1 MVSAPWLFLSI
12 AVICAVFTGN
22 ALRPLRGPLWAVS
35 FFAAWLTTELALHHL
50 AWQGVLAAFLISEG
64 ALGASPGW
72 VGLVILAV
80 SSLGLVWLFF
90 SAHRDGRVV
99 NEALEAALGPGFRGE
114 IADRFVTPHGAM
126 DWGRVLMP
134 FRMRHPDVERVRNL
148 PYADSDHPRH
158 RLDIYRPRVVPRGAP
173 VLLQIHGGAW
183 MIGRKDQQGLPLM
196 YRMATRGWVCVAIN
210 YRLSPEATWPD
221 HLVDCKR
228 ALRWVREHIESYGGD
243 PNLVVVTGGSAG
255 GHLAAMIG
263 LTANDPEFQPGFEA
277 VDTSVVAF
285 VPFYG
290 VFDWTD
296 RFGLRGDRHPMMR
309 RLERYIVKVGRHEAP
324 HVYHRGSPMSHID
337 GDVPP
342 AMVLH
347 GTRDTLVPV
356 AEAERFVGLL
366 RSTSR
371 EPVVYAEFVG
381 AHHAF
386 EVFPS
391 VRALHAINGVEAFAA
406 WVVSRELRR
415 RAEDR
420 NAERVTWS
428 RDSCREERRDERVTQ
443 PV

>member
-1 MVSAPWLFLSI
+1 MSSVTWLFVCL
-12 AVICAVFTGN
+12 AVICAAFTAN
-22 ALRPLRGPLWAVS
+22 ALRPLKGPVWWLA

-50 AWQGVLAAFLISEG
+50 VWQVIVVAFFVSGGVLSSWLG
-64 ALGASPGW
+64 WVALGLLVLSW
-72 VGLVILAV
+72 VGL
-80 SSLGLVWLFF
+80 GWLFY

-99 NEALEAALGPGFRGE
+99 RESLEATLGPHFREE
-114 IADRFVTPHGAM
+114 IAEHFRHEHGAM
-126 DWGRVLMP
+126 DWGRVFMP
-134 FRMRHPDVERVRNL
+134 FRMRHPDVERIRNL
-148 PYADSDHPRH
+148 QYVDDDHPRH
-158 RLDIYRPRVVPRGAP
+158 RLDIYRPRVVPEGAP

-196 YRMATRGWVCVAIN
+196 YRMATRGWICVAIN

-228 ALRWVREHIESYGGD
+228 ALRWVREHIEAYGGD
-243 PNLVVVTGGSAG
+243 PDLVVVTGGSAG
-255 GHLAAMIG
+255 GHLAAMMG
-263 LTANDPEFQPGFEA
+263 LTANDPEFQPGFED
-277 VDTSVVAF
+277 VDTGVLAF

-296 RFGLRGDRHPMMR
+296 RYGFRGERHPMMR
-309 RLERYIVKVGRHEAP
+309 RLERYIVKVARHEAP

-337 GDVPP
+337 GEVPP

-356 AEAERFVGLL
+356 EEAERFVASL

-391 VRALHAINGVEAFAA
+391 VRALHAIGGVEAFAA

-420 NAERVTWS
+420 CNDRRVASTEA
-428 RDSCREERRDERVTQ
+428 RAVT
-443 PV
+443 P

>member
-1 MVSAPWLFLSI
+1 MLLTPWLFLI
-12 AVICAVFTGN
+12 VAVIGAAFTVN
-22 ALRPLRGPLWAVS
+22 ALRPVRGPLWWLA
-35 FFAAWLTTELALHHL
+35 FFAAWLTTELALHHVL
-50 AWQGVLAAFLISEG
+50 WQVVATAAFIAVG
-64 ALGASPGW
+64 ALDGWPGW
-72 VGLVILAV
+72 VALVVTLTSWVGL
-80 SSLGLVWLFF
+80 GWLFF

-99 NEALEAALGPGFRGE
+99 HDALDEALGPDFHEGL
-114 IADRFVTPHGAM
+114 ADRFVAPH
-126 DWGRVLMP
+126 DRLEWGRVLMP
-134 FRMRHPDVERVRNL
+134 FRMKHPAVERIPNL
-148 PYADSDHPRH
+148 RYAADDHPRH
-158 RLDIYRPRVVPRGAP
+158 RLDIYRPRTSSRGAP

-196 YRMATRGWVCVAIN
+196 YRMATRGWICVAIN

-228 ALRWVREHIESYGGD
+228 ALRWVREHIEDYGGD
-243 PNLVVVTGGSAG
+243 PDLVVVTGGSAG
-255 GHLAAMIG
+255 GHLAAMMG
-263 LTANDPEFQPGFEA
+263 LTANDPEFQPGFED
-277 VDTSVVAF
+277 VDTSVLAF

-296 RFGLRGDRHPMMR
+296 RFGLRGAKHPMMR
-309 RLERYIVKVGRHEAP
+309 RLERYIVKVARHEAP
-324 HVYHRGSPMSHID
+324 HIYHRGSPMSHIE

-347 GTRDTLVPV
+347 GTNDTLVPI
-356 AEAERFVGLL
+356 AEAERFVALL

-420 NAERVTWS
+420 LAEQALS
-428 RDSCREERRDERVTQ
+428 RPASS
-443 PV
+443 

>member
-1 MVSAPWLFLSI
+1 MIIPWLFLVVALI
-12 AVICAVFTGN
+12 GAGFTAN
-22 ALRPLRGPLWAVS
+22 ALRPLRGPLWWLA
-35 FFAAWLTTELALHHL
+35 FFAAWLTTELALHHVL
-50 AWQGVLAAFLISEG
+50 WQAVAVALFVAAG
-64 ALGASPGW
+64 ALETWHGW
-72 VGLVILAV
+72 AGLAV
-80 SSLGLVWLFF
+80 TFVSWLGLGWLFF
-90 SAHRDGRVV
+90 NAHRDGRVV
-99 NEALEAALGPGFRGE
+99 HDALEQALGPAFGE
-114 IADRFVTPHGAM
+114 VLDERFVAPHKRL

-134 FRMRHPDVERVRNL
+134 FRMKHPDVERIRDI
-148 PYADSDHPRH
+148 PYADDDHPRH
-158 RLDIYRPRVVPRGAP
+158 RLDIYRPRSPVRGAP

-221 HLVDCKR
+221 HLIDCKR
-228 ALRWVREHIESYGGD
+228 AMRWVREHIAAYGGD
-243 PNLVVVTGGSAG
+243 PDLVVVTGGSAG
-255 GHLAAMIG
+255 GHLAAMMG
-263 LTANDPEFQPGFEA
+263 LTANDPEYQPGFEQ
-277 VDTSVVAF
+277 VDTSVLAF

-296 RFGLRGDRHPMMR
+296 RYGLRGERHPMMR
-309 RLERYIVKVGRHEAP
+309 RLERYIVKVARHEAP
-324 HVYHRGSPMSHID
+324 HIYHRGSPMSHIE

-347 GTRDTLVPV
+347 GTSDTLVPV

-366 RSTSR
+366 RATSC

-406 WVVSRELRR
+406 WVVSRELQR
-415 RAEDR
+415 RAADR
-420 NAERVTWS
+420 EAEHGTGALVG
-428 RDSCREERRDERVTQ
+428 
-443 PV
+443 